1 MSLMIYDGM
10 VDFGHN
16 TNNQL
21 NAAIVGKTVERFD
34 IDDDRMD
41 SFLVLSFTDGTRL
54 RIRYDYIYE
63 WRLERGEHGTIT
75 ED

>member
-1 MSLMIYDGM
+1 MRICDGT

-16 TNNQL
+16 TNKEL
-21 NAAIVGKTVERFD
+21 NEAIAGKTVERFD

-41 SFLVLSFTDGTRL
+41 SFVVLSFTDGTRL

-63 WRLERGEHGTIT
+63 WRLERGEH
-75 ED
+75 DD

>member
-21 NAAIVGKTVERFD
+21 NAAIAGKTVERFD

-41 SFLVLSFTDGTRL
+41 SFIVLSFTDGTRL

-63 WRLERGEHGTIT
+63 WRLERGEHGPST